1 MGMEE
6 ATASRALS
14 VMAAVISVS
23 MKPGATAFTVIVR
36 EATSRATDFVNPI
49 TPALLAA

>member
-1 MGMEE
+1 MEE
-6 ATASRALS
+6 ATASFALS

-23 MKPGATAFTVIVR
+23 MKPGATALTVMAR
-36 EATSRATDFVNPI
+36 EATSRAIDLVNPI